1 MISFISIFFFA
12 VFGVQN
18 YKISHE
24 NESEWLF
31 FCKCKI
37 RFCQMQKAFSFFLL
51 TFAPEFKIIK

>member
-18 YKISHE
+18 YKILHE

-31 FCKCKI
+31 FL
-37 RFCQMQKAFSFFLL
+37 QMQNPFLSNAKSF
-51 TFAPEFKIIK
+51 

>member
-18 YKISHE
+18 YKILHE
-24 NESEWLF
+24 NESKWLF

-37 RFCQMQKAFSFFLL
+37 RFYQMQKAFSFFCLL
-51 TFAPEFKIIK
+51 LHPNLKL